1 MLNTNCL
8 HTATAIIAEDKVT
21 DFFRIANDLCK
32 VFCIYC
38 NRIKIFASICNK
50 HRRLAFTKYKTSLK
64 RIKWLCL

>member
-38 NRIKIFASICNK
+38 CPLKLTPRTRNQQIV
-50 HRRLAFTKYKTSLK
+50 SL
-64 RIKWLCL
+64 L

>member
-21 DFFRIANDLCK
+21 DFFRIANDLYK

-38 NRIKIFASICNK
+38 NHIKIFAAICNK

-64 RIKWLCL
+64 RIK

>member
-32 VFCIYC
+32 VFCIEGL
-38 NRIKIFASICNK
+38 SEDG
-50 HRRLAFTKYKTSLK
+50 
-64 RIKWLCL
+64 CLHH

>member
-38 NRIKIFASICNK
+38 NRIKIFASICN
-50 HRRLAFTKYKTSLK
+50 LSL
-64 RIKWLCL
+64 IHI

>member
-21 DFFRIANDLCK
+21 DFSVLRTTYAKFLHILQSH
-32 VFCIYC
+32 
-38 NRIKIFASICNK
+38 KIFASICNK

-64 RIKWLCL
+64 RIK

>member
-8 HTATAIIAEDKVT
+8 HTATAIIAKDKVT

-38 NRIKIFASICNK
+38 NYIKIFASICNK
-50 HRRLAFTKYKTSLK
+50 HRRLAFTNYKTSLK
-64 RIKWLCL
+64 RIK

>member
-21 DFFRIANDLCK
+21 YFFRIANDLCK

-38 NRIKIFASICNK
+38 NHIKLILRTRNQRIV
-50 HRRLAFTKYKTSLK
+50 SL
-64 RIKWLCL
+64 L

>member
-38 NRIKIFASICNK
+38 CPLKLIPRTRNQRIV
-50 HRRLAFTKYKTSLK
+50 SL
-64 RIKWLCL
+64 I

>member
-21 DFFRIANDLCK
+21 YFFRIANDLCK

-38 NRIKIFASICNK
+38 NHIKPISRTQVQRIAS
-50 HRRLAFTKYKTSLK
+50 LL
-64 RIKWLCL
+64 

>member
-38 NRIKIFASICNK
+38 NHIKLTPRTRNLRIV
-50 HRRLAFTKYKTSLK
+50 SL
-64 RIKWLCL
+64 L